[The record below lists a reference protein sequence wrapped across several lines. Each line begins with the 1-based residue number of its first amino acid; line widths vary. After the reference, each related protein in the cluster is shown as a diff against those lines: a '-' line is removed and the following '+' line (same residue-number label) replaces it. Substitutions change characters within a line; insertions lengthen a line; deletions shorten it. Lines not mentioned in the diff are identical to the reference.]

1 MSEATTTTADS
12 TTVEANTDAGAVA
25 GGEALESPTPKPGTG
40 DTSDPGNGRDEDVQP
55 QESTR
60 GRAAGYRQ
68 RAQEAETALEEA
80 RGEVTRLREQVA
92 GYRRSAVEAAI
103 TATGLKPAAV
113 LAVAD
118 LDSLIAEDGQPNQQ
132 AIAAAVVKARDE
144 LGVQRP
150 TIHRQ
155 VGMRSGAS
163 APEQPRRDPWSAAF
177 GPADR

>member
-1 MSEATTTTADS
+1 MSETTTA
-12 TTVEANTDAGAVA
+12 TTATTATADTEV
-25 GGEALESPTPKPGTG
+25 GGEALESPTPESGTG
-40 DTSDPGNGRDEDVQP
+40 DTTDSGNGRDEDAQP

-118 LDSLIAEDGQPNQQ
+118 LDSLIGDDGQPNQQ